1 MHNNRY
7 STGEGGMRLF
17 TVDHPQITLSLKGGG
32 GTRRPPPW
40 TCYVLFRPQP
50 LSPAHSWFLVGTTW
64 SPGTSSL
71 YATTYGWRCVCLGWY
86 KKLPD
91 GRSAPLYNRPTVNV
105 VL

>member
-7 STGEGGMRLF
+7 STVEGVMRLF
-17 TVDHPQITLSLKGGG
+17 TVDHPQITLSPKGGG
-32 GTRRPPPW
+32 GTRRPPPR

-71 YATTYGWRCVCLGWY
+71 YATTWLATRLFGLVQKITR
-86 KKLPD
+86 
-91 GRSAPLYNRPTVNV
+91 RPKGALV
-105 VL
+105 